1 MTDTTQAAPA
11 QTETEAA
18 AELSTES
25 KPQPSLSPQ
34 AGLAG
39 AAAFANAE
47 AAEILNLL
55 GDTAAGGS
63 CCGGGCCS
71 TEG

>member
-1 MTDTTQAAPA
+1 MTDNTTTKP
-11 QTETEAA
+11 
-18 AELSTES
+18 ELNPE
-25 KPQPSLSPQ
+25 

-55 GDTAAGGS
+55 GDDASGGS

>member
-1 MTDTTQAAPA
+1 MTENTTTQAAA
-11 QTETEAA
+11 QSAAETEDRP
-18 AELSTES
+18 ELNLE
-25 KPQPSLSPQ
+25 

-55 GDTAAGGS
+55 GDDAGGGS

-71 TEG
+71 TE